1 MKNIVARF
9 SKETFALDFP
19 NAEQLP
25 LSVIF
30 DLLFIVISGHK
41 KKKTGCLPTSDPTTE
56 NLSASIPNKSPRTFL
71 WDLI

>member
-41 KKKTGCLPTSDPTTE
+41 KKKTG
-56 NLSASIPNKSPRTFL
+56 F
-71 WDLI
+71 

>member
-41 KKKTGCLPTSDPTTE
+41 KKKQVFEASVPICLTWHS
-56 NLSASIPNKSPRTFL
+56 
-71 WDLI
+71 